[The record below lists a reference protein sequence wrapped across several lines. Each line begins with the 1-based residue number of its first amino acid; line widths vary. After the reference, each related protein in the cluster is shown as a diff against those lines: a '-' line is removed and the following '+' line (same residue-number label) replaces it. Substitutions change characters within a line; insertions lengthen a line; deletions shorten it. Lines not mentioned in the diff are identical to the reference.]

1 MKREKGLKNKGF
13 LNSRCFSKGFLFLF
27 RPPRKTCEAHRT
39 PLSFEARHDR
49 AHTN

>member
-27 RPPRKTCEAHRT
+27 GHR
-39 PLSFEARHDR
+39 ARLVTER
-49 AHTN
+49 RFRRGQT

>member
-27 RPPRKTCEAHRT
+27 GHRARLVKLT
-39 PLSFEARHDR
+39 ERHLSFEARHDR